1 MLPMPSAHD
10 GRYPIPD
17 YEDLVWVMRAAQSG
31 NKVAIQT
38 IIYHQNMASGT
49 ERRAATRL
57 NTGESRASREIREVD
72 PYSQG
77 RLSVPEGVHLLS
89 EKRIGDE
96 EKDRYLNHLREC
108 YSTGHIDED
117 EFDAR
122 NIAMMAAKTKHELD
136 FLLKDLPAI
145 PIKEDIIENDPK
157 EWSRCVETRTLRFLV
172 CALIIFT
179 AAFTPLGSVGALVFG
194 FATIL
199 SVLMIALITI
209 GKKK

>member
-1 MLPMPSAHD
+1 MLASPD
-10 GRYPIPD
+10 GRYPIQN
-17 YEDLVWVMRAAQSG
+17 YEDLVWIMKEARVG
-31 NKVAIQT
+31 NKAAIQT
-38 IIYHQNMASGT
+38 IIYYQNMASGT

-57 NTGESRASREIREVD
+57 NTDESRVPREIREVD

-108 YSTGHIDED
+108 YSTGHLDED

-122 NIAMMAAKTKHELD
+122 NAAMMAAKTKHELD

-145 PIKEDIIENDPK
+145 PIREDIIESPDPNS
-157 EWSRCVETRTLRFLV
+157 ERFEIRSLRILV
-172 CALIIFT
+172 LGLIAYI
-179 AAFTPLGSVGALVFG
+179 AAFVPLGSVGACVFG
-194 FATIL
+194 IIITLFAMGVALVTIY
-199 SVLMIALITI
+199 
-209 GKKK
+209 KKEKK